1 MLHDGHRKRIYAR
14 LEDENSVLYDHEV
27 VEMLLYNAFQ
37 RKNTNPI
44 AHALLDRFC
53 SIYNI
58 MNASVEE
65 LMTVEGVGEQ
75 TAYYI
80 RVIGQ
85 CIKRVKDVEGLALLK
100 NYGDCKKLVTMRLR
114 GKTEEYLELYFTEKS
129 GRVFRVYSF
138 TSADRNRVTATAEE
152 IVRYIALS
160 KPYGILV
167 AHNHLNGS
175 CTPSGEDDTFTR
187 EMQLICSFNNVKLI
201 DHIIYAGDDN
211 IFSYENAGLTDRL
224 RRELSLENVIKWIK
238 DLN

>member
-1 MLHDGHRKRIYAR
+1 MLHDGHRKRICAR

-27 VEMLLYNAFQ
+27 VEILLYNAFPRQ
-37 RKNTNPI
+37 NTNPI

-58 MNASVEE
+58 VNASVEE
-65 LMTVEGVGEQ
+65 LMTVEGIGEQ

-80 RVIGQ
+80 RVVGQ
-85 CIKRVKDVEGLALLK
+85 CLSRIKDVEGLALLK
-100 NYGDCKKLVTMRLR
+100 NYGDCKQLVARRLR
-114 GKTEEYLELYFTEKS
+114 GKSEEFLELYFTEKS
-129 GRVFRVYSF
+129 GRVFRVHSF
-138 TSADRNRVTATAEE
+138 TTADRNKVTATAEK
-152 IVRYIALS
+152 IVHAIALA

-175 CTPSGEDDTFTR
+175 ATPSAEDNTFTR

-211 IFSYENAGLTDRL
+211 IFSYENAGITDSL
-224 RRELSLENVIKWIK
+224 RREMSMENVIKWIK